1 MRIGIGYDIHP
12 LVEGRKLILGGVEI
26 DFPRGLKGH
35 SDADVLSHAVCD
47 ALLGAAG
54 LGDIGRHFPDNDE
67 EYRGISSLKLLE
79 RAAGKV
85 REKGF
90 FVENVDVTV
99 ILEKPKISPQ
109 AGLMAEKVAAAIGT
123 EPSRVNIKATTNEKL
138 DAVGRGEAIA
148 AYAAACLK
156 EGGV

>member
-90 FVENVDVTV
+90 VVENVDVTV

-109 AGLMAEKVAAAIGT
+109 TGRMAEKIAATMGT

-138 DAVGRGEAIA
+138 DAVGRGDAIA
-148 AYAAACLK
+148 ALAVVSL
-156 EGGV
+156 ETT